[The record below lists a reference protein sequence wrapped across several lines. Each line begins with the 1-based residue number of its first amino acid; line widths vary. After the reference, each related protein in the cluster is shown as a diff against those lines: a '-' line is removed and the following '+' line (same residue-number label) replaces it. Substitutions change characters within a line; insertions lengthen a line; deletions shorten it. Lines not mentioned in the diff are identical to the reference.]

1 MSNEAGSPIWYELI
15 TPDPD
20 GAKRFYDSVI
30 GWTIE
35 AAPSGD
41 MDYRMITAQDG
52 LTGGVLRLTEDM
64 RAEGAAPAWLVYV
77 SVTDVD
83 ATAAQATRLGGR
95 IFVPPHDLPG
105 VGRFAL
111 LSDPHGALFYVMRT
125 TGTDTSR
132 AFAPGHTG
140 HCGWNEL
147 VTSDMP
153 AALAFYG
160 ALFGWENRET
170 MQLGA
175 MGAYHFLDLGD
186 DAPRRRGR
194 DDVRARPLEPVF
206 HGAGHRCRRLGCARR
221 RRHDRHGPDR
231 SSDRRTHSP
240 RHGPATCKI
249 RIGFA
254 GKDLR
259 RPCQHQPAKQL
270 QFSSSKKTGLPRSCP
285 TSRATH
291 HKLPCPL
298 RNPMIQL
305 QSCWSTGPVALTAAD
320 AARRRRPLPGPV
332 PPFMSDAP
340 DFLSGGGA
348 MGAMIRAF
356 GWDASP
362 LGPTPQWPQSLR
374 TSVSTCL
381 NCSFPILIWWGPD
394 LIMIYNDAYSEIL
407 GAKHPAALGRP
418 GRTVWP
424 EIWDTI
430 GPMLTASWRQGEA
443 VPANDLRLMLNG
455 TAIRRSATSASP
467 TARSAT
473 KPARSPACSAR

>member
-30 GWTIE
+30 GWSIE

-111 LSDPHGALFYVMRT
+111 LSDPHGALLYVMRT

-175 MGAYHFLDLGD
+175 MGAYHFLDLGNTRLGAAAEMTSEPAHWNLYFTVPD
-186 DAPRRRGR
+186 IDAAASA
-194 DDVRARPLEPVF
+194 VRA
-206 HGAGHRCRRLGCARR
+206 
-221 RRHDRHGPDR
+221 
-231 SSDRRTHSP
+231 
-240 RHGPATCKI
+240 
-249 RIGFA
+249 
-254 GKDLR
+254 
-259 RPCQHQPAKQL
+259 
-270 QFSSSKKTGLPRSCP
+270 
-285 TSRATH
+285 
-291 HKLPCPL
+291 
-298 RNPMIQL
+298 
-305 QSCWSTGPVALTAAD
+305 
-320 AARRRRPLPGPV
+320 
-332 PPFMSDAP
+332 
-340 DFLSGGGA
+340 GGGTID
-348 MGAMIRAF
+348 MGPIEVPTGERIL
-356 GWDASP
+356 
-362 LGPTPQWPQSLR
+362 LGTDPQHAKFAL
-374 TSVSTCL
+374 VS
-381 NCSFPILIWWGPD
+381 
-394 LIMIYNDAYSEIL
+394 
-407 GAKHPAALGRP
+407 
-418 GRTVWP
+418 
-424 EIWDTI
+424 
-430 GPMLTASWRQGEA
+430 
-443 VPANDLRLMLNG
+443 
-455 TAIRRSATSASP
+455 
-467 TARSAT
+467 
-473 KPARSPACSAR
+473 PART